1 MAHKTVGQTFRD
13 ACKDGNEE
21 KVNAALVLMEL
32 GDINM
37 KDAEGRTGLILV
49 IKKGD
54 ENIVRI
60 LLARSDIDISVKD
73 KDGHTPLHIA
83 ATEGNKL
90 SL

>member
-21 KVNAALVLMEL
+21 KVNAALVLMEW
-32 GDINM
+32 GDVN
-37 KDAEGRTGLILV
+37 KNNPEGRTGLILA

>member
-21 KVNAALVLMEL
+21 KVNAALVLMEW
-32 GDINM
+32 GDVNM
-37 KDAEGRTGLILV
+37 EDAEGRTGLILA

-60 LLARSDIDISVKD
+60 LLARSDIDIWVKD
-73 KDGHTPLHIA
+73 KDGNTPLHIA

>member
-1 MAHKTVGQTFRD
+1 MAHKTVGQAFWD

-21 KVNAALVLMEL
+21 KVNAALVLM
-32 GDINM
+32 GDVNM
-37 KDAEGRTGLILV
+37 EDGRTGLILA

-73 KDGHTPLHIA
+73 KDGNTPLHIA

>member
-1 MAHKTVGQTFRD
+1 MAHKTVGQAFWD
-13 ACKDGNEE
+13 ACKDGNED
-21 KVNAALVLMEL
+21 KVNAALVLMEW
-32 GDINM
+32 GDVNL
-37 KDAEGRTGLILV
+37 KDAEGRTGLILA

-73 KDGHTPLHIA
+73 KDGNTPLHIA